1 VPLCLCGEFTLVNS
15 ATQQNGQG
23 RPHKN
28 GKPEGLLGRNHSA
41 GKSYNR
47 ALLVRLIL
55 QQGPISRLAISRLTN
70 LSPAAVTILTGQL
83 LEENRL
89 VEIGEAEEER
99 AGRRSTLL
107 DLNADSGLVVG
118 VLIAPRAIRIGI
130 VDLKG
135 QMRGRVKLDPP
146 TESADDTLEIIVAAV
161 NRIIAESGYDKTA
174 IMGVGVGAVGQVQH
188 EQGINLSALSLKWQ
202 NVPVRSILENKLSLP
217 VMVDN
222 NARTMAIA
230 EYLFGRDTP
239 YKVTNLA
246 LVYVGSGIGGGLV
259 IDGQPYRGSAEA
271 AGEIG
276 HITVVPDGEL
286 CYCGR
291 RGCLETVASEV
302 SLLRQAR
309 HIAGSGASGFL
320 RQRKG
325 AISLET
331 LLEAWQAGDATVAAM
346 FTRAGH
352 YLGLAVDT
360 MAKVINPETLVL
372 AGPLMDAR
380 LPLLSYVQSYTKNY
394 SLAPGG
400 AESVVPTSLGEDI
413 GIYGGAA
420 LFLYEQVFSPQ
431 PVN

>member
-1 VPLCLCGEFTLVNS
+1 LKNGIGYK
-15 ATQQNGQG
+15 NGQS
-23 RPHKN
+23 RLYSN
-28 GKPEGLLGRNHSA
+28 GKPEGSLGRNHSA

-47 ALLVRLIL
+47 ALLLRLIL
-55 QQGPISRLAISRLTN
+55 QKGAISRQAICRLTN

-83 LEENRL
+83 LEEKWL
-89 VEIGEAEEER
+89 SEVGEVEEER

-107 DLNADSGLVVG
+107 DLNADSGLTIG

-135 QMRGRVKLDPP
+135 QLRARIKLDPP
-146 TESADDTLEIIVAAV
+146 RESAEETLAL
-161 NRIIAESGYDKTA
+161 IAETVERLIVENGYTKLM
-174 IMGVGVGAVGQVQH
+174 IRGVGVGAVGQVQH
-188 EQGINLSALSLKWQ
+188 EQGINRNALSLKWQ
-202 NVPVRSILENKLSLP
+202 NVPIRSILEERLNLP
-217 VMVDN
+217 VIVDN

-291 RGCLETVASEV
+291 RGCLETVASEM

-309 HIAGSGASGFL
+309 QLAESGASEFL
-320 RQRKG
+320 KRH
-325 AISLET
+325 AENISLDV
-331 LLEAWQAGDATVAAM
+331 LVAALQAKDTATTAL
-346 FTRAGH
+346 FGRAGH

-372 AGPLMDAR
+372 AGPLMEAR
-380 LPLLSYVQSYTKNY
+380 LPLLGYVQAYTKNY

-431 PVN
+431 PVRQG

>member
-1 VPLCLCGEFTLVNS
+1 MIKST
-15 ATQQNGQG
+15 THQNGHNRSQ
-23 RPHKN
+23 KN
-28 GKPEGLLGRNHSA
+28 GRPEGLLGRNHSA

-47 ALLVRLIL
+47 ALLLRLIL

-89 VEIGEAEEER
+89 VEVGEAEEER

-107 DLNADSGLVVG
+107 DLNAGSGLVVG

-135 QMRGRVKLDPP
+135 QLRARVKLPP
-146 TESADDTLEIIVAAV
+146 PLESAEQTLDL
-161 NRIIAESGYDKTA
+161 IAETTIQLINENGFTKTA
-174 IMGVGVGAVGQVQH
+174 IMGMGVGAVGQVQH
-188 EQGINLSALSLKWQ
+188 EQGINLSALSLKWHD
-202 NVPVRSILENKLSLP
+202 VPVRTMLETKLNLP

-230 EYLFGRDTP
+230 EYLFGRDTT
-239 YKVTNLA
+239 YKVTDLA
-246 LVYVGSGIGGGLV
+246 LVYVGSGIGGGLI
-259 IDGQPYRGSAEA
+259 IDGLPYRGSAEA

-291 RGCLETVASEV
+291 RGCLETVASEA
-302 SLLRQAR
+302 SLLRKAYQLAKN
-309 HIAGSGASGFL
+309 HESAFL
-320 RQRKG
+320 QKQKEN
-325 AISLET
+325 ISLDV
-331 LLEAWQAGDATVAAM
+331 LVSALQAGDSAVAEM
-346 FTRAGH
+346 FAKAGY

-360 MAKVINPETLVL
+360 IAKVINPETLVL

-380 LPLLSYVQSYTKNY
+380 LPLLGYVQSYTKNY

-400 AESVVPTSLGEDI
+400 AESVVPASLGEDI

-420 LFLYEQVFSPQ
+420 LFFYEQVFSPQ